1 MQDLLAQ
8 GDEQGLSEYQS
19 ALLSTLSTDEP
30 TEMGDA
36 EFVPQ
41 RTSTAFEPG
50 VTTVDELLLEAGVR
64 EVQLLGLFLSLS
76 FDNDQQGTLIE
87 RYDDSLNGHCDS
99 FFEED
104 IRAACEAGD
113 GTSCFRVN
121 RIERR
126 DFDIIAEACELA
138 PYMLLC
144 EPEDPPPYDLP
155 RINES

>member
-1 MQDLLAQ
+1 MQSQIRAGAELSPAQQSLLDAI
-8 GDEQGLSEYQS
+8 
-19 ALLSTLSTDEP
+19 STDSISSTP
-30 TEMGDA
+30 DGLDY
-36 EFVPQ
+36 VPQ
-41 RTSTAFEPG
+41 RIPGLFEPG
-50 VTTVDELLLEAGVR
+50 VTTIDELRQGAGVG
-64 EVQLLGLFLSLS
+64 EVGRLANYYRRL
-76 FDNDQQGTLIE
+76 NDIDISDTTVY
-87 RYDDSLNGHCDS
+87 YDDSLNGHCDS